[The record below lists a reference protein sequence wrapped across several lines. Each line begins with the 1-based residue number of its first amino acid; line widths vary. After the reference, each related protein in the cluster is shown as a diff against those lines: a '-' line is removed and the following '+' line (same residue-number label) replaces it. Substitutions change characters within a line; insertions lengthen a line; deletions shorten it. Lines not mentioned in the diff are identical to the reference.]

1 MNLDLKPAQEKRRI
15 TLHELEKIRFDA
27 YESSKVYKERTKAF
41 HEKKNTPKAFT
52 AGDQV
57 LLFNS
62 RLKLFPGKLKSRW
75 TYPFHMKE
83 VLTYGA
89 ITLLDPEGKEFT
101 VNGQRVKPYM
111 ADQGIPG
118 DTSIY
123 IGDPD
128 KA

>member
-1 MNLDLKPAQEKRRI
+1 M
-15 TLHELEKIRFDA
+15 
-27 YESSKVYKERTKAF
+27 YKERTKAF
-41 HEKKNTPKAFT
+41 HDKRITSKAFT
-52 AGDQV
+52 TEDQV

-75 TYPFHMKE
+75 TGPFHIKE
-83 VLTYGA
+83 VLPYGA

-111 ADQGIPG
+111 ADQGIPR
-118 DTSIY
+118 DTSID